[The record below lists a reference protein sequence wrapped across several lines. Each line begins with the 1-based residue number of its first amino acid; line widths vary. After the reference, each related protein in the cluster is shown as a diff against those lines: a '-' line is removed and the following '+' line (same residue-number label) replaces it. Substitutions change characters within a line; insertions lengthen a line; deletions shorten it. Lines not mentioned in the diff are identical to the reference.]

1 MTDNIPSILIMSGV
15 KGDTRRY
22 RTFHLY
28 EQARLLGIDSQ
39 LSHTTDRELHK
50 KIERSSVV
58 FLHRAIYD
66 HQITWLE
73 REIHRKNGFLIQ
85 DIDDL
90 LFEPEAYKY
99 INSFDFSDP
108 IRASLYQEE
117 MHLYRRSLL
126 LCDAVTSST
135 EYLAD
140 RARLLG
146 KNVRIHRNAF
156 SLEMLALSVK
166 AYQKRQ
172 PADNRIVMGY
182 ASGTATHDQDLA
194 LIKPALISTLRRFP
208 TVELWLVGPVNA
220 GPDWGG
226 VEHRIRRIDL
236 VPWRDLPGIISRFD
250 VNLAPLRIDNP
261 FSQSKSEIKYMEA
274 ALVRVPTVASPTDA
288 FKIAIKSTAT
298 GILASN
304 IAEWENALE
313 KLITQ
318 PALRH
323 HVGETAFED
332 VYQRY
337 HPAFRA
343 KELAQILVDLLGQG
357 TSEALI
363 PFSGSI
369 PEPGSLHSYWSSAQV
384 EKTPSLLQ
392 RGWYTIRYRGLLVLL
407 KQMWI
412 YFRRLISPL
421 FPFHKTG

>member
-1 MTDNIPSILIMSGV
+1 
-15 KGDTRRY
+15 
-22 RTFHLY
+22 
-28 EQARLLGIDSQ
+28 
-39 LSHTTDRELHK
+39 
-50 KIERSSVV
+50 
-58 FLHRAIYD
+58 
-66 HQITWLE
+66 
-73 REIHRKNGFLIQ
+73 
-85 DIDDL
+85 
-90 LFEPEAYKY
+90 
-99 INSFDFSDP
+99 
-108 IRASLYQEE
+108 
-117 MHLYRRSLL
+117 
-126 LCDAVTSST
+126 
-135 EYLAD
+135 
-140 RARLLG
+140 
-146 KNVRIHRNAF
+146 
-156 SLEMLALSVK
+156 
-166 AYQKRQ
+166 
-172 PADNRIVMGY
+172 
-182 ASGTATHDQDLA
+182 LA